1 MLRSHAAILVE
12 ESQKGFREEDDI
24 RELRQP
30 RRRRQQ
36 EHHKF
41 THLTRK
47 MIPLHALHA
56 HFSCLENSKTFSFYP
71 RPEMTCFAVEWTT

>member
-1 MLRSHAAILVE
+1 MLRSLAAILVE

-36 EHHKF
+36 
-41 THLTRK
+41 
-47 MIPLHALHA
+47 IY
-56 HFSCLENSKTFSFYP
+56 TFNK
-71 RPEMTCFAVEWTT
+71 RNDTFARFARAFFMLKKIADVLVLPAT